1 MIRLFILKNNFEKKK
16 IDDSNTSS
24 ILSKNCNCMPP
35 LLHNVSLQFSY
46 FMINAISPS
55 YLFVARQN
63 FLAESY
69 CYCTFNSFYHAHSNT
84 PQMQVLLYDSN
95 TGGAN
100 RFIINYYT
108 FSLYID
114 YRFFYTYSSI
124 FSSINIETLFEL
136 IFKM

>member
-63 FLAESY
+63 FWLNHIVTALSIPSTTHIATHHK
-69 CYCTFNSFYHAHSNT
+69 CRFYYMIQT
-84 PQMQVLLYDSN
+84 QEGPIDS
-95 TGGAN
+95 
-100 RFIINYYT
+100 
-108 FSLYID
+108 L
-114 YRFFYTYSSI
+114 
-124 FSSINIETLFEL
+124 
-136 IFKM
+136 